1 MSGSE
6 SGVHESLKLSEDIE
20 ADLFWTECAIRA
32 SESENGI
39 CSVVHEDGYERLYH
53 IDYLMKI
60 VSPVSRNKDGF
71 TPLMSA
77 VRSGNIPV
85 FEQML
90 LVIKPLEIALM
101 VAPDNGGGNIIH
113 YAAMS
118 NNLNMLKNVIKSLV
132 LKVGGNMAIFE
143 DVINEEG
150 PEGKTPLDL
159 AIINQKDLEIIKFL
173 LENGCGVKNYEAL
186 MNSVINYKEAAD
198 LLVSNG
204 ALKELGVDGQ
214 EALDEKAIVNL
225 IIENLDIVA
234 ASVKDNGSCLANIL
248 KYAELPE
255 IQSLLSKSGTI
266 IAATLLG
273 GVSEAVGSYN
283 ERSDEDKKI
292 TSYQASKI
300 KEIIKFGHDVIEE
313 LRAQE
318 HRAIITPEAASVIA
332 IIDLLKEKVL
342 LEDEENYPEWRA
354 SKYDHPEMTDLQ
366 KQTINKVIEKFF
378 PAQTISTKEGN
389 RSLKDSKGEWCTIQ

>member
-32 SESENGI
+32 SENENGI
-39 CSVVHEDGYERLYH
+39 CSVVHGDGYERLCH

-77 VRSGNIPV
+77 AKSGNRDV
-85 FEQML
+85 FYKML
-90 LVIKPLEIALM
+90 LLIKSSEIALM

-113 YAAMS
+113 YAVMS
-118 NNLNMLKNVIKSLV
+118 NNLDMLKDVIKSLT
-132 LKVGGNMAIFE
+132 LGARGNMAIFE

-159 AIINQKDLEIIKFL
+159 ATINQKDLEIIKFL

-186 MNSVINYKEAAD
+186 ISSVINYKEAAD
-198 LLVSNG
+198 LLVSNC
-204 ALKELGVDGQ
+204 ALKDLGIDGQ
-214 EALDEKAIVNL
+214 EVLDAKAIVNL

-234 ASVKDNGSCLANIL
+234 ASVKDNGSCLVNIL

-273 GVSEAVGSYN
+273 EVSETLGNCN
-283 ERSDEDKKI
+283 ERSDENEKI
-292 TSYQASKI
+292 TSHQSSKI
-300 KEIIKFGHDVIEE
+300 KEIIKFSHAVVEE
-313 LRAQE
+313 LRTQE

>member
-32 SESENGI
+32 SENENGI
-39 CSVVHEDGYERLYH
+39 CSVAHGDGYERLCH

-77 VRSGNIPV
+77 AKSGNRDV
-85 FEQML
+85 FYKML
-90 LVIKPLEIALM
+90 LLIKSSEIALM

-113 YAAMS
+113 YAVMS
-118 NNLNMLKNVIKSLV
+118 NNLDMLKDVIKSLT
-132 LKVGGNMAIFE
+132 LGARGNMAIFE

-186 MNSVINYKEAAD
+186 ISSVINYKEAAD

-204 ALKELGVDGQ
+204 ALKDLGIDGQ
-214 EALDEKAIVNL
+214 EVLDAKAIVNL

-234 ASVKDNGSCLANIL
+234 ASVKDNGSCLVNIL

-273 GVSEAVGSYN
+273 EVSETLGNYN
-283 ERSDEDKKI
+283 ERSDENEKI
-292 TSYQASKI
+292 TSHQSSKI
-300 KEIIKFGHDVIEE
+300 KEIIKFSHAVVEE
-313 LRAQE
+313 LRTQE